1 MAQVEKRMQYLIAG
15 IDPTIRRR
23 RGEPRP
29 EMPSLPP
36 IETGEYTFV
45 GSHDIVRDY
54 TVTDQISGTRFKVA
68 FYLYGDVL
76 SGWNVEKLE

>member
-1 MAQVEKRMQYLIAG
+1 
-15 IDPTIRRR
+15 
-23 RGEPRP
+23 
-29 EMPSLPP
+29 MPPLPP

-76 SGWNVEKLE
+76 SGWNVEKME